1 METLLT
7 ESMIF
12 DSSSGL
18 LQGSF
23 SGSFLLASS
32 GTAGEFRQ
40 NGTQLES
47 IEYHARGDG
56 MP

>member
-1 METLLT
+1 
-7 ESMIF
+7 MIF